1 MMWQPKR
8 LEISCQLFVYV
19 WTGNMEESWRGC
31 MQSDRRQ
38 AADRWKVETWTGRQ
52 VNRTTETESV
62 WKLRQRD
69 SGRERFDE
77 EWRWWG
83 WSQVSVWAGTVCVHE
98 GLKQV
103 QGPYME
109 VADGK
114 PMIKSTLTHTDRS
127 KARSS
132 QRTLPDSDIHTL
144 QKRHGH
150 MVRGSDRLKPRWGS
164 CVGQGLAK
172 LRIRV
177 QGQ

>member
-1 MMWQPKR
+1 M
-8 LEISCQLFVYV
+8 
-19 WTGNMEESWRGC
+19 
-31 MQSDRRQ
+31 
-38 AADRWKVETWTGRQ
+38 
-52 VNRTTETESV
+52 
-62 WKLRQRD
+62 
-69 SGRERFDE
+69 
-77 EWRWWG
+77 
-83 WSQVSVWAGTVCVHE
+83 HE

-150 MVRGSDRLKPRWGS
+150 MVRGSDRLKPR
-164 CVGQGLAK
+164 
-172 LRIRV
+172 
-177 QGQ
+177 